1 MKVQRRFAV
10 VSGTILIIMFFA
22 GLGIAEVFAAGG
34 DSSCG
39 SRFLLFAGGFHRYH
53 GLGGDMPGFV
63 LKRLDRKIKEL
74 NLTPAQK
81 TKYDELR
88 AQLKERLLAA
98 KEDRKK
104 FRETV
109 RNELAKDSPDVQAL
123 NAMMKNKI
131 EGVSGAL
138 QDGLDRFADFYSTLD
153 QDQKQKALAGIR
165 KRMAA
170 QDACRE
176 ERQ

>member
-1 MKVQRRFAV
+1 MKIQRRLTV
-10 VSGTILIIMFFA
+10 IGGTMLIIMFFA
-22 GLGIAEVFAAGG
+22 GLGIGEAFGG
-34 DSSCG
+34 RMFRCG
-39 SRFLLFAGGFHRYH
+39 PHFGPF
-53 GLGGDMPGFV
+53 GGDMHGFV

-74 NLTPAQK
+74 NLTAAQQ
-81 TKYDELR
+81 TRYDELR

-109 RNELAKDSPDVQAL
+109 HTELAKESPDVAVL
-123 NAMMKNKI
+123 TAMTKKKI
-131 EGVSGAL
+131 DGVSGAL
-138 QDGLDRFADFYSTLD
+138 QDGLDLFADFYSTLD
-153 QDQKQKALAGIR
+153 QDQKKKVLSGIR